1 MNIAQPQELEAFL
14 KSHPETTMLEVMSPD
29 INGIN
34 ADTIEKIST
43 TNVLIYAQSLN
54 GFFHFLV
61 PTILFLFI

>member
-29 INGIN
+29 INRIN

-43 TNVLIYAQSLN
+43 TNALIHAQSLI
-54 GFFHFLV
+54 GFIHFLA
-61 PTILFLFI
+61 PTILFLCI

>member
-43 TNVLIYAQSLN
+43 TNVLIHAQSLI

-61 PTILFLFI
+61 PTILFLCI